1 MAEKD
6 IAEKMTW
13 GEVDSREEEGS
24 MK

>member
-13 GEVDSREEEGS
+13 GEVDNREEEGS